1 MQAALDIF
9 KGRTRGLLPGPFAR
23 VLLLAAM
30 LLPAAAAQQTGD
42 SAQWLQFIGL
52 ELRQLRIEL
61 LEQRVATETD
71 SLLQVERDLMALRLA
86 QNKNRK
92 DEQSQTLQLAELQK
106 QANDPGADAQAQAH
120 IQALVGELASN
131 ADNTRVSQSALA
143 TREAELN
150 ERLRAAKLRVQAM
163 MGRLK
168 QLSSTD
174 R

>member
-9 KGRTRGLLPGPFAR
+9 KGRTRGLLLGPFAR

-30 LLPAAAAQQTGD
+30 LLPAAAAQQNGD